1 MDGDTVKGIV
11 ILILILAG
19 GAGLWIVILHWK
31 LRQVVVELAKERRA
45 RAGLERELAHHTAT
59 AKAKG
64 ASDEELL
71 DDVAGVLRGRNPSR
85 R

>member
-11 ILILILAG
+11 ILILVLAG
-19 GAGLWIVILHWK
+19 GAGLWIAILHWK
-31 LRQVVVELAKERRA
+31 LRQLAVELAEERRA
-45 RAGLERELAHHTAT
+45 RAGLERELVHHRAT

-71 DDVAGVLRGRNPSR
+71 DDVAGVLRNRDVSR